1 MVSGPDMGKRT
12 EAAVARRSRVVWDEM
27 QHSEKSGLNPGGTGT
42 PGMSHNYGIAVIAFM
57 CLKEL
62 FRMYQSIT
70 RVSRGLVRAQG
81 SG

>member
-1 MVSGPDMGKRT
+1 MAG
-12 EAAVARRSRVVWDEM
+12 RSRVVWDEL
-27 QHSEKSGLNPGGTGT
+27 QPSEKSGSNPGGTGT
-42 PGMSHNYGIAVIAFM
+42 PGMSHNYGIAVITFM

-62 FRMYQSIT
+62 FRMYRSVT